1 MILKPPATPRPGI
14 GDEFRT
20 LTIASLTRFRN
31 SGSSRAMMSS
41 AFSPGALRLS
51 NGSRTMN
58 IEPKLDAFDC
68 SRNDIPEMVT
78 VWATPGVS
86 QGDLVDQLHRL
97 LGALQR
103 RRVGQLDAHDQPAL
117 VLLRNEARRGVL
129 EDPVRQ
135 HHQTAVDEEHD
146 AG

>member
-14 GDEFRT
+14 GEELRT
-20 LTIASLTRFRN
+20 LTTASLTRFLY

-41 AFSPGALRLS
+41 ACSPGALRLS

-58 IEPKLDAFDC
+58 IEPKLEALAW

-86 QGDLVDQLHRL
+86 RVILSTNAMADLVRCSDAESGNWTLTISRPWSCWGMKPV
-97 LGALQR
+97 GACWKTR
-103 RRVGQLDAHDQPAL
+103 Y
-117 VLLRNEARRGVL
+117 E
-129 EDPVRQ
+129 
-135 HHQTAVDEEHD
+135 
-146 AG
+146 